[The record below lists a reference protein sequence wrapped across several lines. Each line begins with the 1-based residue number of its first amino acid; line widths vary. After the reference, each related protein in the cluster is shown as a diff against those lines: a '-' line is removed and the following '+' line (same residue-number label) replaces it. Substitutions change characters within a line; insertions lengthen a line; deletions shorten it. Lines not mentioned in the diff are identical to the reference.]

1 MYQTPLAQM
10 NERDHPHPQLARLIE
25 IISRLR
31 APGGCPWDRKQ
42 TETTMAPHLLE
53 ETCEAVDAIE
63 RGDPR
68 DSCEE
73 LGDVLMNVMMISQI
87 SSEHGGFDL
96 EDVARTITDKLVR
109 RHPHVFAVEGEKVVA
124 ESPEQVLRNWEAIK
138 QQEKAARLGDKTGVL
153 SGVPAELPAL
163 LKAHRVGEKAAQAGF
178 DWPDRTGPRS
188 KVDEEL
194 GELDRAQQGDD
205 PEAIA
210 REVGDLLFSVVN
222 LARHL
227 DVNPEMALRGTI
239 RRFVSRFEAVE
250 ARLGSRLAS
259 ASVEELE
266 AAWQEAKRQ
275 A

>member
-1 MYQTPLAQM
+1 MYQTPLAHM
-10 NERDHPHPQLARLIE
+10 NERDNPHPQLTHLIE

-31 APGGCPWDRKQ
+31 APGGCPWDREQ

-63 RGDPR
+63 RGDSQ

-96 EDVARTITDKLVR
+96 EDVARTISDKLVR

-124 ESPEQVLRNWEAIK
+124 ASSAQVLRNWEAIK
-138 QQEKAARLGDKTGVL
+138 QQEKAGRQGGKSGVL
-153 SGVPAELPAL
+153 AGVPAELPAL

-178 DWPDRTGPRS
+178 DWPDRSGPRD

-194 GELDRAQQGDD
+194 AELDRAQQGED

-210 REVGDLLFSVVN
+210 RELGDLLFSVVN

-227 DVNPEMALRGTI
+227 GVNPEMALRGTI
-239 RRFVSRFEAVE
+239 RRFVTRFEAIE
-250 ARLGSRLAS
+250 AQLGPGLAS
-259 ASVEELE
+259 ASLEELE
-266 AAWQEAKRQ
+266 AAWQEAKKQ